1 MNAQGVRRGEKEER
15 SDLVKSKKRFDLD
28 RAIPDSEYDSD
39 SAPDSPR
46 RAIDRWELGHDSR
59 FLHFRSRLCQFSLR
73 KPPLRLDL
81 DFDDWLH
88 RLGELERR
96 GSWHHG
102 R

>member
-46 RAIDRWELGHDSR
+46 RAMTR
-59 FLHFRSRLCQFSLR
+59 CCT
-73 KPPLRLDL
+73 KA
-81 DFDDWLH
+81 
-88 RLGELERR
+88 
-96 GSWHHG
+96 
-102 R
+102 

>member
-46 RAIDRWELGHDSR
+46 RAMTR
-59 FLHFRSRLCQFSLR
+59 CC